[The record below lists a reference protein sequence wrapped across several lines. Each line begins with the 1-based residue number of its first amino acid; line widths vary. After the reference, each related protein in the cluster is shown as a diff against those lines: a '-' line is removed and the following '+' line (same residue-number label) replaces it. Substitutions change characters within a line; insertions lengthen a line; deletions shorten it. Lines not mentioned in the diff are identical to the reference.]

1 VTRLPIDGLRFEFDD
16 SWSVAKWDD
25 SRWYLE
31 GIHKLNG
38 QLENRSEG
46 TKAVDVIGLRE
57 QIPYLF
63 EVKDFRGFAIEN
75 KQRQLQELP
84 LEIGLKARDTVAG
97 LFGWV
102 ALGKQDDLPLRWVR
116 AVRDEHQ
123 LVRVI
128 TLVAEDS
135 LRPGEPMH
143 KREARDL
150 ERASRLKQR
159 LAWLTPRVL
168 VSDPL
173 RNAAALE
180 QLGIAAESEAG
191 AGPARPR

>member
-1 VTRLPIDGLRFEFDD
+1 MTLLPIDGIRFEFDD
-16 SWSVAKWDD
+16 SWSVAKWDE
-25 SRWYLE
+25 SRWYLD

-38 QLENRSEG
+38 ELNDRPEG
-46 TKAVDVIGLRE
+46 TKAVDAIGVRDDA
-57 QIPYLF
+57 PYLF
-63 EVKDFRGFAIEN
+63 EIKDFRGFAIEN

-97 LFGWV
+97 LLGWV
-102 ALGKQDDLPLRWVR
+102 ALGKQDELPLRWVR
-116 AVRDEHQ
+116 AIHGQRQ
-123 LVRVI
+123 LVRVV

-135 LRPGEPMH
+135 SRPGEPLY
-143 KREARDL
+143 KRDAREL

-168 VSDPL
+168 LHDPL
-173 RNAAALE
+173 RDADKLQRIGVLAH
-180 QLGIAAESEAG
+180 SEAN

>member
-1 VTRLPIDGLRFEFDD
+1 MTPLPIDGLRFEFDD

-31 GIHKLNG
+31 GISKLTG
-38 QLENRSEG
+38 QLDDRPEG
-46 TKAVDVIGLRE
+46 TKAVDAIGLRDE
-57 QIPYLF
+57 IPYLF

-75 KQRQLQELP
+75 KKRQLHELP
-84 LEIGLKARDTVAG
+84 LEVGLKTRDTVAG

-102 ALGKQDDLPLRWVR
+102 ALGKQDDLPLRWVQ
-116 AVRDEHQ
+116 AVRDQHQ

-135 LRPGEPMH
+135 LRPGEPVH

-173 RNAAALE
+173 RNATTLE
-180 QLGIAAESEAG
+180 QLGIVAKSEAG